1 MIASDRTREFEDQ
14 GYVLQRGFLS
24 ADEIEALREALR
36 EAQQVAAE
44 SDVLDRK
51 GMTFKHNLWKAS
63 PKLREFITSPKV
75 VGFLCDIVGPDLWVR
90 WDQTIEKQ
98 PGGAAF
104 PWHQDNGYNGL
115 LDMHFQLWIALTPM
129 TIDNGGLWLQPGSH
143 KLGKVTHES
152 IGSHVYNP
160 GDESKEVLVPAEP
173 GDALLFSSFM
183 LHKTNQNVTEDQTR
197 MAYVIEYMRLGDVD
211 PFIEAPYLIAARRR
225 TCCRA
230 GATAARQPL
239 VAQSTQVPRAACAS
253 QLVPLAAPA
262 AHEAR
267 RQVGLLRYR
276 SA

>member
-183 LHKTNQNVTEDQTR
+183 LHKTNENVTEDQTR

-211 PFIEAPYLIAARRR
+211 PFIEAPYLIAAR
-225 TCCRA
+225 
-230 GATAARQPL
+230 GGEPAAALVPRQPGSRSL
-239 VAQSTQVPRAACAS
+239 RNQRKYLVPRVHRS
-253 QLVPLAAPA
+253 LSHLRHRLPA
-262 AHEAR
+262 KL
-267 RQVGLLRYR
+267 GGK
-276 SA
+276 SGS

>member
-104 PWHQDNGYNGL
+104 PWHQDNGYNGS
-115 LDMHFQLWIALTPM
+115 TC
-129 TIDNGGLWLQPGSH
+129 TSSSGSH
-143 KLGKVTHES
+143 S
-152 IGSHVYNP
+152 
-160 GDESKEVLVPAEP
+160 
-173 GDALLFSSFM
+173 
-183 LHKTNQNVTEDQTR
+183 
-197 MAYVIEYMRLGDVD
+197 
-211 PFIEAPYLIAARRR
+211 RR
-225 TCCRA
+225 
-230 GATAARQPL
+230 
-239 VAQSTQVPRAACAS
+239 
-253 QLVPLAAPA
+253 
-262 AHEAR
+262 
-267 RQVGLLRYR
+267 
-276 SA
+276 